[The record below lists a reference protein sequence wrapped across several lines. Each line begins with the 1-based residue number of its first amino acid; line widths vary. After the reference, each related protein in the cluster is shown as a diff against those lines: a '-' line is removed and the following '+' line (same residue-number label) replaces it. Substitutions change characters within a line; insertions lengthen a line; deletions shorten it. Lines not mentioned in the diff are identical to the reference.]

1 MKKTEDENNKFLD
14 KISDLEG
21 KIAKQDSLVKQIEAT
36 KNLLEAQIRLE
47 KEKSS
52 KLEKDAEK
60 ERKEK
65 SRWESKVSE
74 LDEDLQ
80 TYKKTA
86 EKTKTTLEKEITT
99 LKSKT
104 SAGELPSKKMKE
116 VTDKNKELEANIAN
130 EVKKLSDLTGKYE
143 VLEEEHVLTKAQL
156 TVQKEKL
163 QNEIQSIKSQL
174 SESKM
179 TENKLKQTNNDLNT
193 KITEFNYKLNQLE
206 KSESRNTTIEHE
218 KNRLKSS
225 IEEKDRMLEKLK
237 KENDMNIDLSSQM
250 KRDNEELRKKL
261 DDFERV
267 NKVHRTLNERNSFL
281 EQEIRVFE
289 KKLESCEQSQKSEV
303 AGTRLRYEQQ
313 NKNLQTEM
321 SSLQRQ
327 CERFK
332 RDRDTFKQLLEAAQ
346 KSMAEIKQS
355 GRLSRGSIHSGDED
369 DKSKIL
375 ALEQQVGCLEDEL
388 SEARLE
394 ASKSKTELVSE
405 KSASEIKISEMQ
417 SKMNEYEEERLMG
430 SGRSGK
436 IPGLKTR
443 LELSWQKEREELQR
457 LLQETSTL
465 ARDLRQTLFE
475 VERERDKD
483 KLETRRKLEQ
493 LKKANE
499 EELEEGRKKISEL
512 QCDLLDLRDA
522 HAKLRTSNEKLRR
535 ERERYEKERDNVA
548 KRRLEQDGDRKVGVL
563 LKTVDELVKIAP
575 ELVSH
580 QNQITQNNNSNHLTP
595 TPAPR
600 RSKSRSPSPGPKT
613 TQISGVLSRLA
624 EAYEELKKFQ
634 KINEDE
640 NNRERFARRGPMRRA
655 ASTENENDGQKS
667 TGRISR
673 SSTHNG
679 SLYRKS
685 LSLDQSMQQEQQNIW
700 KQDDDS
706 MSSMQSIDSEYG
718 GMGRD
723 SSLDSRL
730 SGGSTQS
737 DMARGP
743 RKKKRGFMGKLR
755 SLTKSK
761 NFDSDGSVR
770 L

>member
-1 MKKTEDENNKFLD
+1 
-14 KISDLEG
+14 
-21 KIAKQDSLVKQIEAT
+21 
-36 KNLLEAQIRLE
+36 
-47 KEKSS
+47 
-52 KLEKDAEK
+52 
-60 ERKEK
+60 
-65 SRWESKVSE
+65 
-74 LDEDLQ
+74 
-80 TYKKTA
+80 
-86 EKTKTTLEKEITT
+86 
-99 LKSKT
+99 
-104 SAGELPSKKMKE
+104 
-116 VTDKNKELEANIAN
+116 
-130 EVKKLSDLTGKYE
+130 
-143 VLEEEHVLTKAQL
+143 
-156 TVQKEKL
+156 
-163 QNEIQSIKSQL
+163 
-174 SESKM
+174 
-179 TENKLKQTNNDLNT
+179 
-193 KITEFNYKLNQLE
+193 
-206 KSESRNTTIEHE
+206 
-218 KNRLKSS
+218 
-225 IEEKDRMLEKLK
+225 
-237 KENDMNIDLSSQM
+237 
-250 KRDNEELRKKL
+250 
-261 DDFERV
+261 
-267 NKVHRTLNERNSFL
+267 
-281 EQEIRVFE
+281 
-289 KKLESCEQSQKSEV
+289 
-303 AGTRLRYEQQ
+303 
-313 NKNLQTEM
+313 
-321 SSLQRQ
+321 
-327 CERFK
+327 
-332 RDRDTFKQLLEAAQ
+332 
-346 KSMAEIKQS
+346 
-355 GRLSRGSIHSGDED
+355 
-369 DKSKIL
+369 
-375 ALEQQVGCLEDEL
+375 
-388 SEARLE
+388 
-394 ASKSKTELVSE
+394 
-405 KSASEIKISEMQ
+405 
-417 SKMNEYEEERLMG
+417 MG

-575 ELVSH
+575 ELVSSH
-580 QNQITQNNNSNHLTP
+580 QNQMAQNNNSNHLTP

-640 NNRERFARRGPMRRA
+640 NNRERLRRGPMRRA
-655 ASTENENDGQKS
+655 ASTENENEGHKG

-737 DMARGP
+737 EMTRGP

-770 L
+770 FELMMV